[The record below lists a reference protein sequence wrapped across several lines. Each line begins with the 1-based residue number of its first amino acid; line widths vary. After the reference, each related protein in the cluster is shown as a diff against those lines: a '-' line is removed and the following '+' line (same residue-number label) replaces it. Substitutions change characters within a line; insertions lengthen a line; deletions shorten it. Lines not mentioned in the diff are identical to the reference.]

1 MKFTH
6 LHLTLE
12 YIQTHLWSNGS
23 MLASSVVDHL
33 WSNGS
38 MLASSVVDHLWSNG
52 SMLASSLVDRYL
64 TLEYILKHVKHNIW
78 MM

>member
-12 YIQTHLWSNGS
+12 YIQT
-23 MLASSVVDHL
+23 HL

>member
-38 MLASSVVDHLWSNG
+38 MLASSVVD
-52 SMLASSLVDRYL
+52 RYL